1 MNFSKE
7 NFKAAL
13 IRAIRTMA
21 QVALGY
27 ITVGATL
34 SSIDW
39 KNMVSVVLVSAIYSI
54 LTSIV
59 TGLPESEKDG
69 TLQIDT
75 SGEKDVY
82 RLDVGSLE
90 SLGNKKSITLV
101 VNNEANLM
109 ESGEDDIN

>member
-7 NFKAAL
+7 NFQAAL

-27 ITVGATL
+27 ITVGATF

-59 TGLPESEKDG
+59 TGLPESGKDG

-90 SLGNKKSITLV
+90 SLGKKKSITLL
-101 VNNEANLM
+101 VNNETNFM
-109 ESGEDDIN
+109 DSGEDDIN